1 MNNYISTCFCA
12 KEKNSCSIYNCSYT
26 DNVAE
31 KDIMRLFILTAFN
44 FLSKIFRYLFANEP

>member
-1 MNNYISTCFCA
+1 MFLCNREKQLFYIF
-12 KEKNSCSIYNCSYT
+12 YT